1 MMQIINGLNI
11 KSHSASPRLL
21 DIKIQNE
28 FLNRIKQQFDQ
39 FELLD
44 IEYKPFLRFHL
55 SDIFNKIFDGKIQG
69 LINDTLK
76 DRNRGAF
83 IIGPEQM
90 DLNLYD
96 TDFLVKVSTALTHL
110 VGIPNFDAMAG
121 KFYARF
127 EVKHTD
133 NSDSYLRKA
142 YKKLDLHTDGTY
154 VKESTDWLLM
164 MKMKEENA
172 NGGES
177 VLLHLDDWED
187 LEEFLKDP
195 VAKENFVWGSPKSKN
210 IDYKVEHPVFLKDS
224 EGRPVISYIDQFPEP
239 TSLEQGL
246 FLNKLSNSLENS
258 KNHIAFKFPPGD
270 SIFSNNHFL
279 LHGRRAFQPSP
290 NMSRELLR
298 QRGVFYSEKR

>member
-1 MMQIINGLNI
+1 
-11 KSHSASPRLL
+11 L
-21 DIKIQNE
+21 DKVKE
-28 FLNRIKQQFDQ
+28 LFDQ
-39 FELLD
+39 NELLD
-44 IEYKPFLRFHL
+44 IEYKPFLRFHI
-55 SDIFNKIFDGKIQG
+55 SDIFNKVFDGKIKDI
-69 LINDTLK
+69 INKTLQ
-76 DRNRGAF
+76 DRNQGAF

-90 DLNLYD
+90 DSNKYD
-96 TDFLVKVSTALTHL
+96 TDFLVKLSTALTHL
-110 VGIPNFDAMAG
+110 VGTPNFDAMAG

-154 VKESTDWLLM
+154 VKEKTDWLLM

-187 LEEFLKDP
+187 LDMFVKDP
-195 VAKENFVWGSPKSKN
+195 IAKENFIWGSPKSKN
-210 IDYKVEHPVFLKDS
+210 IDYKIEHPVFSKDK
-224 EGRPVISYIDQFPEP
+224 EGRPIISYIDQFPEP

-258 KNHIAFKFPPGD
+258 INHIAFKLPPGY

-298 QRGVFYSEKR
+298 QRGVFYSSKL

>member
-1 MMQIINGLNI
+1 MQIIDGLNI
-11 KSHSASPRLL
+11 EKHSASERLL
-21 DIKIQNE
+21 DIKIKNK
-28 FLNRIKQQFDQ
+28 FLDKVKEQFDNHD
-39 FELLD
+39 LLD
-44 IEYKPFLRFHL
+44 IEYKPFIRFHI
-55 SDIFNKIFDGKIQG
+55 SDLFNKIFDGKIQA
-69 LINDTLK
+69 LINKTLK
-76 DRNRGAF
+76 DRNHGAF

-90 DLNLYD
+90 DQKLYD

-133 NSDSYLRKA
+133 NSDSYFRKA

-187 LEEFLKDP
+187 LEKFLKDP
-195 VAKENFVWGSPKSKN
+195 VAKENFLWGSPKSKN
-210 IDYKVEHPVFLKDS
+210 IDYKVEHPVFSKDL
-224 EGRPVISYIDQFPEP
+224 EGRPIISYIDQFPEP

-258 KNHIAFKFPPGD
+258 KNHIAFKLPPGY

>member
-1 MMQIINGLNI
+1 MQIIDGLNI
-11 KSHSASPRLL
+11 EKHSASERLL
-21 DIKIQNE
+21 DIKIKNK
-28 FLNRIKQQFDQ
+28 FLDKVKEQFDNHD
-39 FELLD
+39 LLD
-44 IEYKPFLRFHL
+44 IEYKPFLRFHI
-55 SDIFNKIFDGKIQG
+55 SDLFNKIFDGKIQS
-69 LINDTLK
+69 LINKTLK
-76 DRNRGAF
+76 DRNHGAF

-90 DLNLYD
+90 DQKLYD

-187 LEEFLKDP
+187 LEKFLKDP
-195 VAKENFVWGSPKSKN
+195 VAKENFLWGSPKSKN
-210 IDYKVEHPVFLKDS
+210 IDYKVEHPVFSKDL
-224 EGRPVISYIDQFPEP
+224 EGRPIISYIDQFPEP

-258 KNHIAFKFPPGD
+258 KNHIAFKLPPGY

>member
-1 MMQIINGLNI
+1 MNSISGLNI
-11 KSHSASPRLL
+11 NNHPASKRLL
-21 DIKIQNE
+21 DIKIKNDYLDKVKE
-28 FLNRIKQQFDQ
+28 LFDQ
-39 FELLD
+39 NELLD
-44 IEYKPFLRFHL
+44 IEYKPFLRFHI
-55 SDIFNKIFDGKIQG
+55 SDIFNKVFDGKIKDI
-69 LINDTLK
+69 INKTLQ
-76 DRNRGAF
+76 DRNQGAF
-83 IIGPEQM
+83 IIGSEHM
-90 DLNLYD
+90 DSNQYD
-96 TDFLVKVSTALTHL
+96 TDFLVKLSTALTHL
-110 VGIPNFDAMAG
+110 VGTPNFDAMAG

-154 VKESTDWLLM
+154 VKEKTDWLLM

-187 LEEFLKDP
+187 LDMFMKDP
-195 VAKENFVWGSPKSKN
+195 VAKENFIWGSPKSKN
-210 IDYKVEHPVFLKDS
+210 IDYKIEHPVFSKDK
-224 EGRPVISYIDQFPEP
+224 EGRPIISYIDQFPEP

-258 KNHIAFKFPPGD
+258 INHIAFKLPPGY

-298 QRGVFYSEKR
+298 QRGVFYSSKL

>member
-1 MMQIINGLNI
+1 MNSISGLNI
-11 KSHSASPRLL
+11 NNHPASKRLL
-21 DIKIQNE
+21 DIKIKNDYLDE
-28 FLNRIKQQFDQ
+28 VKELFDQ
-39 FELLD
+39 SELLD
-44 IEYKPFLRFHL
+44 IEYKPFLRFYI
-55 SDIFNKIFDGKIQG
+55 SDIFNKVFDGKIKDI
-69 LINDTLK
+69 INKTLQ
-76 DRNRGAF
+76 DRNQGAF
-83 IIGPEQM
+83 IIGPEHM
-90 DLNLYD
+90 DSNKYG
-96 TDFLVKVSTALTHL
+96 TDFLVKLSTALTHL
-110 VGIPNFDAMAG
+110 VGTPNFDAMAG

-154 VKESTDWLLM
+154 VKEKTDWLLM

-187 LEEFLKDP
+187 LDMFMNDP
-195 VAKENFVWGSPKSKN
+195 VAKENFIWGSPKSKN
-210 IDYKVEHPVFLKDS
+210 IDYKIEHPVFLKDK
-224 EGRPVISYIDQFPEP
+224 EGRPIISYIDQFPEP

-258 KNHIAFKFPPGD
+258 INHIAFKLPPGY

-298 QRGVFYSEKR
+298 QRGVFYSSKL

>member
-1 MMQIINGLNI
+1 MNSISGLNI
-11 KSHSASPRLL
+11 NNHPASKRLL
-21 DIKIQNE
+21 DIKIKNDYLDE
-28 FLNRIKQQFDQ
+28 VKELFDQ
-39 FELLD
+39 NELLD
-44 IEYKPFLRFHL
+44 IEYKPFLRFHI
-55 SDIFNKIFDGKIQG
+55 SDIFNKVFNGKIKD
-69 LINDTLK
+69 IIYKTLQ
-76 DRNRGAF
+76 DRNQGAF

-90 DLNLYD
+90 DSNKYD
-96 TDFLVKVSTALTHL
+96 TDFLVKLSTALTHL
-110 VGIPNFDAMAG
+110 VGTPNFDAMAG

-127 EVKHTD
+127 EVKHSD

-154 VKESTDWLLM
+154 VKEKTDWLLM

-187 LEEFLKDP
+187 LDMFMKDP
-195 VAKENFVWGSPKSKN
+195 VAKENFIWGSPKSKN
-210 IDYKVEHPVFLKDS
+210 IDYKIEHPVFSKDK
-224 EGRPVISYIDQFPEP
+224 EGRPIISYIDQFPEP

-258 KNHIAFKFPPGD
+258 NNHIAFKLPPGY

-298 QRGVFYSEKR
+298 QRGVFYSSKL

>member
-1 MMQIINGLNI
+1 MNSISGLNI
-11 KSHSASPRLL
+11 NNHPASKRLL
-21 DIKIQNE
+21 DIKIKTDYLDKVKE
-28 FLNRIKQQFDQ
+28 LFDQ
-39 FELLD
+39 SELLD
-44 IEYKPFLRFHL
+44 IEYKPFLRFHI
-55 SDIFNKIFDGKIQG
+55 SDIFNKVFDGKIKDI
-69 LINDTLK
+69 INKTLQ
-76 DRNRGAF
+76 DRNQGAF
-83 IIGPEQM
+83 IIGPEHM
-90 DLNLYD
+90 DNNKYD
-96 TDFLVKVSTALTHL
+96 TDFLVKLSTALTHL

-187 LEEFLKDP
+187 LEKFLKDP
-195 VAKENFVWGSPKSKN
+195 VAKENFFWGSPKSKN
-210 IDYKVEHPVFLKDS
+210 IDYKVEHPVFSKDL
-224 EGRPVISYIDQFPEP
+224 EGRPIISYIDQFPEP

-258 KNHIAFKFPPGD
+258 KNHIAFKLPPGY

-298 QRGVFYSEKR
+298 QRGAFYSEKR

>member
-11 KSHSASPRLL
+11 KSHSTSPRLL
-21 DIKIQNE
+21 DIKIKNE
-28 FLNRIKQQFDQ
+28 FLNQIKQQFDQ

-55 SDIFNKIFDGKIQG
+55 SDIFNKAFDGKIQH

-76 DRNRGAF
+76 DRSRGAF

-210 IDYKVEHPVFLKDS
+210 IDYKVEHPVFSKDS

-258 KNHIAFKFPPGD
+258 KNHIAFKLPPGY